1 MIIRR
6 LPGAA
11 LTPHPVSTA
20 SASIFGGRS
29 EALEARGSFGEA
41 NPLSLVYNGQA
52 NTLTV
57 SLLNHGKS
65 ALSIDAISGAV
76 REVGGKE
83 RHLANTTTAKYSLV
97 LPPHSVTP
105 VDVPYRFYS
114 ELKPQDVGFVVYVD
128 YSDAAD
134 PKKTQ
139 LRTIAYDGSATI
151 REPVGSWFDLQLC
164 VSCSAYLG
172 KLVNLA
178 DYPVPGNHLCSL
190 LVYPL
195 LALLLA
201 GPVYLVYSTF
211 IAPMLFPKSKDSAA
225 GRKKR
230 RASTAVVATSPTP
243 RPSTPSDP
251 NANADDW
258 IPAHHLQK
266 RRTVSGKNLVAM
278 GRGGV
283 TPLGATSDEGSG
295 NESANAARRSGRNA
309 KGKGKAQ

>member
-1 MIIRR
+1 MRFS
-6 LPGAA
+6 LGAA
-11 LTPHPVSTA
+11 LTAVAFIGSA

-29 EALEARGSFGEA
+29 EVLEARGSFGEA

-134 PKKTQ
+134 SKKTQ

-151 REPVGSWFDLQLC
+151 REPVGSWFDLQL
-164 VSCSAYLG
+164 
-172 KLVNLA
+172 
-178 DYPVPGNHLCSL
+178 L

-309 KGKGKAQ
+309 KGKGKGKAQ